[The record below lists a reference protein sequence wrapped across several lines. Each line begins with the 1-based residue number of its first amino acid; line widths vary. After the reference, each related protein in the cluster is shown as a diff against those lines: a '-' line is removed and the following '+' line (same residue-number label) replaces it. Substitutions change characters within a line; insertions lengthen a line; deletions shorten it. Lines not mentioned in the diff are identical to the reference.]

1 MSFYGKIKGVK
12 KYYLANGGTTM
23 NTNTS
28 KQKWILANANLLADV
43 VLTEVEHYQR
53 TKNEIKSLTLDIA
66 SAPIPK
72 EHAILSFKPTH
83 ETRYVE
89 YLMSYGITNPLR
101 DGEEMRIHFYEEGM
115 SKKSSKEEMTF
126 AIVKDKDKE
135 KDIERYRDIIL
146 AFLKKTMAY

>member
-1 MSFYGKIKGVK
+1 MSFYGKIKGVT

-28 KQKWILANANLLADV
+28 KQKWILANANILADV

-66 SAPIPK
+66 SVAIPE

-101 DGEEMRIHFYEEGM
+101 DGEEMRIHFYEENM

>member
-1 MSFYGKIKGVK
+1 
-12 KYYLANGGTTM
+12 M